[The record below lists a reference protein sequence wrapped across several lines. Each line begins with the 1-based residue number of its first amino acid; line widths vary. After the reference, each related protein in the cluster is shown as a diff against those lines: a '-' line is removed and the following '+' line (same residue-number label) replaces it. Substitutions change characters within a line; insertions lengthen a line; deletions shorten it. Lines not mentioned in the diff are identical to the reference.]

1 MLFWEWRRIIRQFVR
16 NSAPRTTLTYQQW
29 TKRRLIIS
37 FAVFFIGWKTFGVL
51 LNDMLFWTVD
61 EETGEGH
68 MLTPAEGRLRSLSQ
82 IFSSLG
88 RIGQVI
94 EVIFPEEIVTET
106 LSTQQ
111 RVEYDTKLLLGS
123 DEANSDLFI
132 RRLVL
137 LLASLGRR
145 RRLIVSI
152 GFDGLSVEDIAT
164 AMQQL
169 QKHLQVH
176 FYMYFSFFVTIVSCS
191 SEPASRPSPS
201 TTVTSPK
208 KKTIFL
214 PRTSFVNHVKSSERA
229 SLDQHLA
236 ISGGLTT
243 LYEWQREQHDR
254 KHVFELLDGP
264 PYANGVAHTGHAIN
278 KILKDFIV
286 KSRIALGYRVRFR
299 PGWDCHGLPIE
310 LKISKSVQEKSPLEI
325 RALARQVANEAIG
338 KQMNSFRRW
347 GVSADWWKPYLTMDS
362 IYVSEQL
369 RLFAKMIEKGVIFR
383 AFKPVYWSPSSR
395 TALAESELEYNE
407 KHVSTSVFFRF
418 RMIDLSPEA
427 IGQIVSSRSKPLI
440 IYSLVWT
447 STPWTLP
454 LNNAICVS
462 SQSTY
467 VAISFND
474 TLKAPVSEVY
484 LVAEPLLPSVT
495 ETIGRPATVVGKI
508 KGEALLG
515 RHYKCC
521 WHPELALPVLE
532 GEHVTMSMGTGLVHT
547 SFAHGFTD
555 YEIARARNCK
565 VESFVD
571 EDGRYTRHMGLNLEG
586 KDVLGEG
593 QREAIRLLRKD
604 VIHEGKYKHS
614 YPYDWRTKKPVII
627 RSSAQWFM
635 DVSTVGKRAAEL
647 LEGIKIGTDDSDLSG
662 TLYRMVSGRPTWCI
676 SRQRVWG
683 TPIPALVDENGE
695 AYISKELVEHVAD
708 LVARKGADVW
718 WTCSVDDL
726 ATDEVLKS
734 LSLKS
739 LDGLSKG
746 TDIMDVWMDSGV
758 AWHCARKMYEDADA
772 TRPTD
777 GVLEGVDQFRG
788 WFQSLLLTSV
798 ATQDAIP
805 YKRIHVHGFCV
816 DDNNKKMSKSL
827 GNVVDPE
834 TITDGSLRQKALG
847 ADGLRLWVALSAGE
861 TVGESKIGEKVLA
874 DLELKSF
881 VRDRLYCSKVGS
893 NDHVSAQFTLHRVG
907 TVMAKCM
914 APLLPHLSAEFFQ
927 HQPACSEK
935 LVTSDLFFN
944 AALDVLSFTEENDLN
959 LHPQLDLTM
968 EKVVQLRSELT
979 AAAGP
984 SCDLF
989 KEGAFLEISPA
1000 TRALLAPWQEDAVS
1014 YDSQLCE
1021 VFGVSMIRIEDAP
1034 EDRITPI
1041 KSEGSFCERCRKMNK
1056 IGASR
1061 YCNRCSIA
1069 LGNM

>member
-1 MLFWEWRRIIRQFVR
+1 MSGPVYRDFSYE
-16 NSAPRTTLTYQQW
+16 
-29 TKRRLIIS
+29 
-37 FAVFFIGWKTFGVL
+37 
-51 LNDMLFWTVD
+51 LNGRHTHFSITNHGNVD
-61 EETGEGH
+61 
-68 MLTPAEGRLRSLSQ
+68 LVV
-82 IFSSLG
+82 FSSLG

-123 DEANSDLFI
+123 DEVSMAYQLRI
-132 RRLVL
+132 LQRLC
-137 LLASLGRR
+137 SNYKNISR
-145 RRLIVSI
+145 
-152 GFDGLSVEDIAT
+152 
-164 AMQQL
+164 
-169 QKHLQVH
+169 
-176 FYMYFSFFVTIVSCS
+176 SCS

-347 GVSADWWKPYLTMDS
+347 GVSADWSKPYLTMDS

-462 SQSTY
+462 PQSTY

-484 LVAEPLLPSVT
+484 LVAEPLLPSVS

-532 GEHVTMSMGTGLVHT
+532 GEHVTISMGTGLVHT

-874 DLELKSF
+874 DLELKLVAIRNSLRF
-881 VRDRLYCSKVGS
+881 LLGGCYGYEGQRPSSALLLLDQWILHQSHLFGLRCVQNYEKYHFRSVALDILHFAQRTLSAHYISLVRDRLYCSKVGS

-927 HQPACSEK
+927 HQSACSEK
-935 LVTSDLFFN
+935 LILR
-944 AALDVLSFTEENDLN
+944 DVLSFTEENDLN

-989 KEGAFLEISPA
+989 KEGAFLEISPS
-1000 TRALLAPWQEDAVS
+1000 TKALLAPWQEDAVS

-1021 VFGVSMIRIEDAP
+1021 VFGVSMVRIEDAP

-1069 LGNM
+1069 LENM

>member
-1 MLFWEWRRIIRQFVR
+1 MSGPVYRDF
-16 NSAPRTTLTYQQW
+16 SYD
-29 TKRRLIIS
+29 
-37 FAVFFIGWKTFGVL
+37 
-51 LNDMLFWTVD
+51 LN
-61 EETGEGH
+61 
-68 MLTPAEGRLRSLSQ
+68 GRHTHFSITEHGNLDLVV
-82 IFSSLG
+82 FSSLG
-88 RIGQVI
+88 RIGQVV
-94 EVIFPEEIVTET
+94 EVIFPEAIIAES

-152 GFDGLSVEDIAT
+152 EIFLKSST
-164 AMQQL
+164 MQQL
-169 QKHLQVH
+169 QERFFMEVLMAYQLRILQRLCSSCKNT
-176 FYMYFSFFVTIVSCS
+176 FRACS
-191 SEPASRPSPS
+191 SEPATKPSSS
-201 TTVTSPK
+201 TAPNTPK
-208 KKTIFL
+208 KKTVFL

-229 SLDQHLA
+229 SLDQQLA

-254 KHVFELLDGP
+254 KEVFELLDGP

-310 LKISKSVQEKSPLEI
+310 LKISKSVQGKSPLEI
-325 RALARQVANEAIG
+325 RELARQVANEAIG

-347 GVSADWWKPYLTMDS
+347 GVSADWSKPYLTMDLM
-362 IYVSEQL
+362 YVSEQL
-369 RLFAKMIEKGVIFR
+369 RLFARMVEKGVIYR

-407 KHVSTSVFFRF
+407 KHTSTAVFFRF
-418 RMIDLSPEA
+418 RMINVSPED
-427 IGQIVSSRSKPLI
+427 IGLSAGSKPKPLI
-440 IYSLVWT
+440 IYALAWT

-454 LNNAICVS
+454 LNNAICIS
-462 SQSTY
+462 PEANY
-467 VAISFND
+467 VAISFDD
-474 TLKAPVSEVY
+474 TAKAPISEVY
-484 LVAEPLLPSVT
+484 LVAEPLLSSLT
-495 ETIGRPATVVGKI
+495 ETTGRQATIVGRFR
-508 KGEALLG
+508 GDALLG
-515 RHYKCC
+515 KHYKSC
-521 WHPELALPVLE
+521 WHPELALPVLA

-555 YEIARARNCK
+555 YEMAIAGNYK

-571 EDGRYTRHMGLNLEG
+571 EEGRYTRHMGLNLEG

-593 QREAIRLLRKD
+593 QREALRLLRKD
-604 VIHEGKYKHS
+604 VVHEGKYKHS

-627 RSSAQWFM
+627 RSSAQWFL
-635 DVSTVGKRAAEL
+635 DVSSVGKRAAEL
-647 LEGIKIGTDDSDLSG
+647 LDGIKIGTDESDLSG
-662 TLYRMVSGRPTWCI
+662 TLHRMVSGRPTWCI

-683 TPIPALVDENGE
+683 TPIPALLDENGQ

-708 LVARKGADVW
+708 LIAQKGADVW
-718 WTCSVDDL
+718 WKCSIEDL
-726 ATDEVLKS
+726 ATDKVLKS
-734 LSLKS
+734 LSLDS
-739 LDGLSKG
+739 ADGLSKG

-772 TRPTD
+772 AKPTD

-798 ATQDAIP
+798 AAEDALP

-861 TVGESKIGEKVLA
+861 TVGESKIGAKVLG
-874 DLELKSF
+874 DLELKLAAIRNSLRF
-881 VRDRLYCSKVGS
+881 LLGGCYGYDGQRPSSPL
-893 NDHVSAQFTLHRVG
+893 
-907 TVMAKCM
+907 
-914 APLLPHLSAEFFQ
+914 PLLDQWILRQSHLFGVRCVQNYEKYHFRTVALDILHFVQRTLSA
-927 HQPACSEK
+927 HYIVS
-935 LVTSDLFFN
+935 LV
-944 AALDVLSFTEENDLN
+944 VE
-959 LHPQLDLTM
+959 
-968 EKVVQLRSELT
+968 VV
-979 AAAGP
+979 
-984 SCDLF
+984 
-989 KEGAFLEISPA
+989 
-1000 TRALLAPWQEDAVS
+1000 V
-1014 YDSQLCE
+1014 
-1021 VFGVSMIRIEDAP
+1021 
-1034 EDRITPI
+1034 
-1041 KSEGSFCERCRKMNK
+1041 
-1056 IGASR
+1056 
-1061 YCNRCSIA
+1061 
-1069 LGNM
+1069 